1 VDFRSLDRHSILSD
15 RVKLS
20 WRTYLRGGKRRET
33 KRSAGLVTK
42 FGLPYH
48 AALDF
53 APADPRNLP
62 ASKRSRRDFSRQIF
76 NPSAPVVIQQTF
88 QFVAW
93 KLCLAQDAPPAADAE
108 TSFLVQ
114 LVNNP
119 LLPMVGIIAIF
130 YLVFVIPERRRKTE
144 EAKRMASIKKNDRV
158 ITAGGLHGTVVN
170 APSDSDV
177 VTVRLDDNG
186 TLRVK
191 VSRWALTV
199 VADKTSTEKPA
210 GKDS

>member
-1 VDFRSLDRHSILSD
+1 
-15 RVKLS
+15 
-20 WRTYLRGGKRRET
+20 
-33 KRSAGLVTK
+33 
-42 FGLPYH
+42 
-48 AALDF
+48 
-53 APADPRNLP
+53 
-62 ASKRSRRDFSRQIF
+62 
-76 NPSAPVVIQQTF
+76 
-88 QFVAW
+88 
-93 KLCLAQDAPPAADAE
+93 LAQDAPPGADGEA
-108 TSFLVQ
+108 SFLVQ

-130 YLVFVIPERRRKTE
+130 YLVFVIPERRRKAE
-144 EAKRMASIKKNDRV
+144 EAKRMAAIKKNDRV

-177 VTVRLDDNG
+177 VTVRLDDSG

-199 VADKTSTEKPA
+199 VADKTSKETPA